1 MPSWACELRG
11 PVVNRYIET
20 EKSFLDPTIEQRLRD
35 VAVNDPSRKVRRYSE
50 RALLEHGGV

>member
-1 MPSWACELRG
+1 M
-11 PVVNRYIET
+11 NRYIET